1 MISMHGNHPDVIE
14 FINSKQ
20 DLTKVTG
27 ANISVQF
34 TDEFMKAVENDSE
47 FILRWPVDTKVEDI
61 PGVENLPMNE
71 KVWLNDSRLCVK
83 RMKARDI
90 WNTFIHCSWNTVSL
104 ECYLSTGITTTL
116 LIRYTLIIKEL
127 RQIRVVQF
135 HNFASRKK
143 SRELLEAC

>member
-83 RMKARDI
+83 RMKSRDI
-90 WNTFIHCSWNTVSL
+90 WNTFIHCSWNTGEPGMLFVDRHHDYSPDSV
-104 ECYLSTGITTTL
+104 YADYQGVTTNPCGT
-116 LIRYTLIIKEL
+116 IS
-127 RQIRVVQF
+127 QF
-135 HNFASRKK
+135 C
-143 SRELLEAC
+143 LT